1 LAVNQEEFKKKLG
14 IPVSGEIDPGYI
26 NAVSSGSNYTVPM
39 AKSSVNSSNKKK
51 ATNPITWS
59 PTGTLYNYPGNYNS
73 PNYTPISREE
83 ALSQAM
89 SELEPLIQ
97 RMRNTAIQ
105 QYQDYRNR
113 IPDMINARAG
123 TPLGGP
129 RVIAEADLA
138 DEQAR
143 ALSDIDLSGLAQA
156 LALAREIHAQDTRRA
171 DALEN
176 QAYQRWLDSVR
187 MSMDAYKTDLGQ
199 RNIDRSFGLQELIAN
214 RDYELG
220 LGSLDLSR
228 LAEERARK
236 SQEFD
241 FERYFKSPEAQDW
254 YLPLIKQQI
263 EAGIAATNRSNI
275 PRALRAESNNDD
287 DFYNNAMDLIAD
299 LTNELTPLEERLA
312 IARGEVSAAD
322 AAASSGIISNEEA
335 NRRKQ
340 VVYSV
345 FPQLAPQPKPSYS
358 LPSINLGSG
367 DTWINKRLL
376 GR

>member
-1 LAVNQEEFKKKLG
+1 
-14 IPVSGEIDPGYI
+14 
-26 NAVSSGSNYTVPM
+26 
-39 AKSSVNSSNKKK
+39 
-51 ATNPITWS
+51 
-59 PTGTLYNYPGNYNS
+59 
-73 PNYTPISREE
+73 
-83 ALSQAM
+83 
-89 SELEPLIQ
+89 
-97 RMRNTAIQ
+97 
-105 QYQDYRNR
+105 
-113 IPDMINARAG
+113 
-123 TPLGGP
+123 
-129 RVIAEADLA
+129 VIAEADLA

-176 QAYQRWLDSVR
+176 QAYQRWLDSAR

-287 DFYNNAMDLIAD
+287 DFYYKAMDLIAD
-299 LTNELTPLEERLA
+299 LTDELIPLEERLA
-312 IARGEVSAAD
+312 IARSEISAAD
-322 AAASSGIISNEEA
+322 AAASNGIISNEEA

-340 VVYSV
+340 VVYSA

-367 DTWINKRLL
+367 DSWINKRLL

>member
-14 IPVSGEIDPGYI
+14 IPVSGKIDPGYI

-39 AKSSVNSSNKKK
+39 AKSSVSGSNKKK
-51 ATNPITWS
+51 ATNPIAWS
-59 PTGTLYNYPGNYNS
+59 PTGTLYNSPGNYNS
-73 PNYTPISREE
+73 PNYTPISREA
-83 ALSQAM
+83 ALSQAT

-156 LALAREIHAQDTRRA
+156 LALAREIHAQDTSRA
-171 DALEN
+171 DTLEN
-176 QAYQRWLDSVR
+176 QAYQRWLDSAR

-199 RNIDRSFGLQELIAN
+199 RNTDRSFSLQELMAN

-254 YLPLIKQQI
+254 YLPLTKQQI

-275 PRALRAESNNDD
+275 PRALKAESNNDD
-287 DFYNNAMDLIAD
+287 DFYYKAMALIAD
-299 LTNELTPLEERLA
+299 LTDELIPLEERLA
-312 IARGEVSAAD
+312 IARSEISAAD
-322 AAASSGIISNEEA
+322 AAASNGIISNEEA

-340 VVYSV
+340 VVYSA
-345 FPQLAPQPKPSYS
+345 FPQLAPQPKSSYS
-358 LPSINLGSG
+358 LPSINLSSG
-367 DTWINKRLL
+367 DSWLNKRLL

>member
-1 LAVNQEEFKKKLG
+1 
-14 IPVSGEIDPGYI
+14 
-26 NAVSSGSNYTVPM
+26 
-39 AKSSVNSSNKKK
+39 
-51 ATNPITWS
+51 
-59 PTGTLYNYPGNYNS
+59 
-73 PNYTPISREE
+73 
-83 ALSQAM
+83 
-89 SELEPLIQ
+89 
-97 RMRNTAIQ
+97 
-105 QYQDYRNR
+105 
-113 IPDMINARAG
+113 MINARAG

-176 QAYQRWLDSVR
+176 QAYQRWLDSAR

-263 EAGIAATNRSNI
+263 EAGIAATNRSNRPQPSQ
-275 PRALRAESNNDD
+275 PREVKPETSINHRATQSAVAGVWDYD
-287 DFYNNAMDLIAD
+287 
-299 LTNELTPLEERLA
+299 TP
-312 IARGEVSAAD
+312 
-322 AAASSGIISNEEA
+322 EEA
-335 NRRKQ
+335 LEAYGYYAGDMAANGVDLSKVWGEMIRRWPN
-340 VVYSV
+340 YSA
-345 FPQLAPQPKPSYS
+345 FNNNTFIGGGLAT
-358 LPSINLGSG
+358 
-367 DTWINKRLL
+367 D
-376 GR
+376 